1 MLTSY
6 GIGDALLTAF
16 GVGGGIL
23 AGKYAATALNVTG
36 VGEAVLI
43 AGGSTT
49 GAYAAL
55 HFREPPSPDA
65 KPQIPEEGEEARG
78 LFASTMM
85 ALSTY
90 LSLVFLGPAGP
101 AIQYAGSAAA
111 GTIGTITYSV
121 SYETAGTLQSLKKPS
136 KSSPPKKKN
145 EDEEE
150 DEEEEEKEEEEY
162 NTTSFD
168 DYVLY
173 TMSHEK
179 ASPVFMC

>member
-1 MLTSY
+1 MAMLTSY

-49 GAYAAL
+49 GAYTAL

-111 GTIGTITYSV
+111 GTITYSV
-121 SYETAGTLQSLKKPS
+121 SYETAGILQTLTKPS
-136 KSSPPKKKN
+136 KAPAPKKKE
-145 EDEEE
+145 EDGEE